1 MALDLSKIQVNTA
14 CYSVSQIVSM
24 IEENQID
31 LIYARED
38 GFRWSAFAK
47 CSFIESLLLGIPTP
61 SLYLLED
68 VNFQLRVVDGLERLQ
83 TLYEFIH
90 EKTLKLGHT
99 KYLNVAGKRFDDL
112 SIGLK
117 GRISHASVTA
127 HIIDRQTPY
136 EIKDYIFLKIR
147 EGQPWSSERYAR
159 TLGPEPT
166 RNNP

>member
-68 VNFQLRVVDGLERLQ
+68 VTFHLQVVDGLERLQ
-83 TLYEFIH
+83 TLYEFVH
-90 EKTLKLGHT
+90 EQTLRIGNT
-99 KYLNVAGKRFDDL
+99 KYLDLPGKRFDDL
-112 SIGLK
+112 PASLQTRINHTSI
-117 GRISHASVTA
+117 TA
-127 HIIDRQTPY
+127 HIIDRQTPF
-136 EIKDYIFLKIR
+136 EIKDFIFLKIR
-147 EGQPWSSERYAR
+147 EGQPWNSNRWTR
-159 TLGPEPT
+159 TLATEPT
-166 RNNP
+166 RSWK